1 VSYTSFRLIG
11 RRSLNREASDI
22 GTSFV
27 SAAKQH
33 ASTPRRKN
41 ELHFDDRSRSE
52 RLPRHGPLERLG
64 EGAVEML

>member
-27 SAAKQH
+27 STSKH
-33 ASTPRRKN
+33 TASISP
-41 ELHFDDRSRSE
+41 
-52 RLPRHGPLERLG
+52 
-64 EGAVEML
+64 GAPDPQAGGTDAYGA